1 MKKPTKDHFVPQFYL
16 QQFCC
21 DNNENEVPCFSD
33 AGPFLVLK
41 NQSISSI
48 GYEYDIYTF
57 SNERIHISVDQYNNP
72 EFETPFTQTDAW
84 KHISTG
90 QLGSLSECHMLHL
103 YLLVRHL
110 LSRSP
115 EKLKIMEACCAD
127 AMSESPEQEYTPEEI
142 DMYTH
147 MSDLPGGVTQY
158 FLENIND
165 IDVFMSEYHN
175 ASIAVYESP
184 IPLRTSMYPVVATS
198 ADQDSHRSYW
208 LPISRYHGVLLLIS
222 NGLSEFG
229 GVRQLSLDC
238 ARNYNRLFMTQL
250 WRSVRARHVICND
263 EYIQEDIAWA
273 GMSPEPGNPKRFRRP
288 EVEAV

>member
-21 DNNENEVPCFSD
+21 EDNKNVVPCFSS

-41 NQSISSI
+41 NQSISRI

-57 SNERIHISVDQYNNP
+57 SNEKIHISVDQYNNR
-72 EFETPFTQTDAW
+72 EFETPFTQTEAW
-84 KHISTG
+84 ELISTG
-90 QLGSLSECHMLHL
+90 QSGSLTERHMLHL

-115 EKLKIMEACCAD
+115 EKLMIMEAVFAD
-127 AMSESPEQEYTPEEI
+127 AMSESPQHEYTFEEI
-142 DMYTH
+142 AMYTH
-147 MSDLPGGVTQY
+147 MAALPGGGVTQY

-175 ASIAVYESP
+175 AAMAIYESP

-198 ADQDSHRSYW
+198 AEEDSHRAYW
-208 LPISRYHGVLLLIS
+208 LPVSQNHGS
-222 NGLSEFG
+222 YCF
-229 GVRQLSLDC
+229 
-238 ARNYNRLFMTQL
+238 
-250 WRSVRARHVICND
+250 
-263 EYIQEDIAWA
+263 
-273 GMSPEPGNPKRFRRP
+273 
-288 EVEAV
+288 